1 MTLKKRL
8 LELIAEQ
15 FNIDVSEL
23 NESTNFVDDLNADS
37 IELVEMVMSLEEE
50 FDIKLEDEELL
61 EIHTIGDVIEII
73 EIIENME

>member
-73 EIIENME
+73 ENME